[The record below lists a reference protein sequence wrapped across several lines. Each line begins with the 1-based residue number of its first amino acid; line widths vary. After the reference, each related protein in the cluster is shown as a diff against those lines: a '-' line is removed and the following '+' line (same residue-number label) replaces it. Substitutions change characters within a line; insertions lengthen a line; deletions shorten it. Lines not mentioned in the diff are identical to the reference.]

1 MPEGDSSSP
10 AEAQQAKAEAGRLN
24 DAREGEAAAPAEA
37 ASPAAPPSPPEPEK
51 PTVVVRYGATGLV
64 GRFVCMIEGCNRG
77 QAVVVK
83 SDRGQEMGEVI
94 CPCTAG
100 CFGEAMSEKIVGEVL
115 RTVSHADEVELRHM
129 HDSESREMA
138 FCRERI
144 AAQGLPMKLVEAEHL
159 FGGDRII
166 FYFQS
171 EQRVDFR
178 ALVRDLAHEF
188 QTRIEMRQIGAR
200 DEARL
205 LGDYE
210 RCGRPLCCR
219 AWIKNLAPVSMR
231 MAKQQKAT
239 LDPAKISG
247 HCGRLMCCLR
257 FEHETYRELAK
268 NLPRRNTY
276 VSTPDGAGKVV
287 KTDVVTQMVSVQ
299 LSGGKRIS
307 VPVESILERDLDPK
321 VFEKAESPV
330 RRESERGGGRK
341 AGAEK
346 TSRAPPRR
354 GPTVEQGQAGRVNG
368 ARAGDEAAG
377 EGAAPSPTEET
388 ARAPHLSAEAQQAKA
403 EAGRLNGAGKPGA
416 REGEAAAPEGEK
428 RSRRR
433 RGGRGRRR
441 SGRKNRN
448 REEPQGGGGGNAERT
463 ADGAP
468 PKAPEGH

>member
-1 MPEGDSSSP
+1 MADENTQEATPMPEGDSSSP

-129 HDSESREMA
+129 HDSESREMV

-341 AGAEK
+341 AAGGGGVPADS
-346 TSRAPPRR
+346 SRPRR
-354 GPTVEQGQAGRVNG
+354 DSSAGFKQPATASEGVQPSNR
-368 ARAGDEAAG
+368 DKAAG
-377 EGAAPSPTEET
+377 EPASTPGAPGAS
-388 ARAPHLSAEAQQAKA
+388 
-403 EAGRLNGAGKPGA
+403 AGKPGVREAA
-416 REGEAAAPEGEK
+416 RPAAPEGEK

-441 SGRKNRN
+441 SRRKDRS
-448 REEPQGGGGGNAERT
+448 GGGAPDASGGT
-463 ADGAP
+463 ATGPNP
-468 PKAPEGH
+468 PDASPPQAPEGH

>member
-1 MPEGDSSSP
+1 MADENTQEATPMPEGDSSSP

-129 HDSESREMA
+129 HDSESREMV

-341 AGAEK
+341 AAGGGGVPADS
-346 TSRAPPRR
+346 SRPRR
-354 GPTVEQGQAGRVNG
+354 DSSAGFKQPATASEGVQPSNRDKAAVEPASTPG
-368 ARAGDEAAG
+368 AP
-377 EGAAPSPTEET
+377 GAS
-388 ARAPHLSAEAQQAKA
+388 
-403 EAGRLNGAGKPGA
+403 AGKPGVREAA
-416 REGEAAAPEGEK
+416 RPAAPEGEK
-428 RSRRR
+428 RSR
-433 RGGRGRRR
+433 
-441 SGRKNRN
+441 
-448 REEPQGGGGGNAERT
+448 
-463 ADGAP
+463 
-468 PKAPEGH
+468 